1 MNFSI
6 KIKKFCD
13 GMIVYDHL
21 LEDEGAIHI
30 PFALSFYVTI
40 TTIVGQLKQ
49 FLIDLKNHVCHEI
62 PDINIE
68 QMDVDK
74 IMSPK
79 FKWDMKSFGNIT
91 MRELLEKL
99 FGPLLD
105 KTPLEFFYAIRDN
118 VAQMVQH
125 VVEIRKVLDNSKPE
139 LFGKYICRRMEEGN
153 YDDVKENYAKWKKKH
168 AEVTMDM
175 LLAKQ
180 EQMLRTYLDK
190 GIMRFEESPT
200 NMMMKMVDYDY
211 HTAHLDC
218 EFQDTEEYKKA
229 YAKLMG
235 YAIRNEGM
243 LCINY
248 NKYGKYVFDNYD
260 RFTEGQKPALLELC
274 VVLDLIH
281 KDMVELK
288 PELAKYLGNDKV
300 NLESLE
306 NTKYFA
312 PYFHIKEMLRSVWFK
327 KLRAE
332 AKYNEKWA
340 DAFAEALIRSEYA
353 LQIVNDWSEKNNQIK
368 GYVIGC
374 LKEAGVF
381 RKDVSNDCIA
391 RDAGIMSNTRTFGK
405 YIGKESQEQPYS
417 EWIINH
423 VNDYC

>member
-1 MNFSI
+1 MNFSS

-62 PDINIE
+62 PDINIH

-139 LFGKYICRRMEEGN
+139 LFGKYICRRMKEGN
-153 YDDVKENYAKWKKKH
+153 YDDVKENYAKEKKKH
-168 AEVTMDM
+168 CEITMEM
-175 LLAKQ
+175 LQEKQ
-180 EQMLRTYLDK
+180 EQVLKHYLER
-190 GIMRFEESPT
+190 GIMRFAKRPT
-200 NMMMKMVDYDY
+200 KMKMQIVDYDF
-211 HTAHLDC
+211 HIVHLDYDF
-218 EFQDTEEYKKA
+218 EDTKEYKMA
-229 YAKLMG
+229 YTQLMD
-235 YAIRNEGM
+235 YAIRNEEM

-248 NKYGKYVFDNYD
+248 NRYGKYVFNNYD
-260 RFTEGQKPALLELC
+260 KFSEGQKPALLELC
-274 VVLDLIH
+274 VILDLIH

-288 PELAKYLGNDKV
+288 PELGKYLGITND
-300 NLESLE
+300 EGIE
-306 NTKYFA
+306 GTKYYAIYINLLKMFEK
-312 PYFHIKEMLRSVWFK
+312 PWFKEYRSDKKYNLQWIEQFLNDLLRSEWRDAIADDWQKPEKRLSLKCSIIGALKDVGIINGSY
-327 KLRAE
+327 RAIAMSMNLKDE
-332 AKYNEKWA
+332 QIDTLAKYMG
-340 DAFAEALIRSEYA
+340 YG
-353 LQIVNDWSEKNNQIK
+353 KN
-368 GYVIGC
+368 
-374 LKEAGVF
+374 LPF
-381 RKDVSNDCIA
+381 
-391 RDAGIMSNTRTFGK
+391 F
-405 YIGKESQEQPYS
+405 
-417 EWIINH
+417 EWIDSY
-423 VNDYC
+423 VKG

>member
-1 MNFSI
+1 
-6 KIKKFCD
+6 
-13 GMIVYDHL
+13 
-21 LEDEGAIHI
+21 
-30 PFALSFYVTI
+30 
-40 TTIVGQLKQ
+40 
-49 FLIDLKNHVCHEI
+49 
-62 PDINIE
+62 
-68 QMDVDK
+68 
-74 IMSPK
+74 
-79 FKWDMKSFGNIT
+79 
-91 MRELLEKL
+91 
-99 FGPLLD
+99 
-105 KTPLEFFYAIRDN
+105 
-118 VAQMVQH
+118 
-125 VVEIRKVLDNSKPE
+125 
-139 LFGKYICRRMEEGN
+139 LFGKYICRRMKEGN

-180 EQMLRTYLDK
+180 EQMLRKYLDK
-190 GIMRFEESPT
+190 GIMRFEDSPT

>member
-139 LFGKYICRRMEEGN
+139 LFGKYICRRMKEGN

-180 EQMLRTYLDK
+180 EQMLRKYLDK

-218 EFQDTEEYKKA
+218 EFQNTEEYKKA
-229 YAKLMG
+229 YTKLMG

-260 RFTEGQKPALLELC
+260 KFSEGQKPALLELC
-274 VVLDLIH
+274 VVLDLIQA
-281 KDMVELK
+281 DMRELMSHEAKPVPMIQAMARATEQTVAQGYWWASTAWAVVYRVYQMKGYTGGISQFVREVEEWPWQRKPEYECTYDAVCKPIRSGKLTGTPDGWVRNGASSQYANLGQELLNEFQKVELQFQK
-288 PELAKYLGNDKV
+288 
-300 NLESLE
+300 
-306 NTKYFA
+306 
-312 PYFHIKEMLRSVWFK
+312 
-327 KLRAE
+327 
-332 AKYNEKWA
+332 
-340 DAFAEALIRSEYA
+340 
-353 LQIVNDWSEKNNQIK
+353 
-368 GYVIGC
+368 
-374 LKEAGVF
+374 
-381 RKDVSNDCIA
+381 
-391 RDAGIMSNTRTFGK
+391 
-405 YIGKESQEQPYS
+405 
-417 EWIINH
+417 
-423 VNDYC
+423 

>member
-1 MNFSI
+1 MNFSS

-62 PDINIE
+62 PDINIH

-168 AEVTMDM
+168 AEVTMKM
-175 LLAKQ
+175 LQAKQ
-180 EQMLRTYLDK
+180 EQVLNQYLGR
-190 GIMRFEESPT
+190 GIMQFADDPI
-200 NMMMKMVDYDY
+200 NCMMKTVDYEF
-211 HTAHLDC
+211 HTEYLHYD
-218 EFQDTEEYKKA
+218 FKDTEDYKIA
-229 YAKLMG
+229 YTKMMG
-235 YAIRNEGM
+235 YAIRNEEM

-260 RFTEGQKPALLELC
+260 KFSEGQKPALLELC
-274 VVLDLIH
+274 VILDLIH

-288 PELAKYLGNDKV
+288 PELGKYIGIIQE

-312 PYFHIKEMLRSVWFK
+312 PYFHIKEMLKGVWFK
-327 KLRAE
+327 KLRADN
-332 AKYNEKWA
+332 KYSDKWA
-340 DAFAEALIRSEYA
+340 DAFAEALIRSEYG
-353 LQIVNDWSEKNNQIK
+353 LQIVNEWSEKANQIK

-405 YIGKESQEQPYS
+405 YIGKESQEQSYAQ
-417 EWIINH
+417 WIRDH
-423 VNDYC
+423 VDNYC